1 MKHETNSLF
10 FVSALITID
19 DVTDIFACFLENMRK
34 CVFYNILNIFGI
46 VAVLFFFLHVQDI
59 EKRNALLK
67 LARVESKQ

>member
-46 VAVLFFFLHVQDI
+46 VAVLFFFFYMFRI
-59 EKRNALLK
+59 SRREMPC
-67 LARVESKQ
+67 